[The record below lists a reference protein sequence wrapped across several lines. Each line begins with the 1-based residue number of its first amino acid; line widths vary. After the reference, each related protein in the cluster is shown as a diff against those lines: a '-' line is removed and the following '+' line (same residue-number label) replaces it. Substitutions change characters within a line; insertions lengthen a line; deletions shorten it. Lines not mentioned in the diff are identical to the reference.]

1 MSATSP
7 RLRRHVRGFGA
18 ALGRVVAA
26 AALVTVGA
34 LSAGGI
40 DAVPSL
46 AAPAVRGAQ
55 DTPRLDGPSVPVR
68 IQVPSI
74 GVDLPIVS
82 SELRVRGNPRGYP
95 LCDVAQYWTI
105 YDLPG
110 APGTTW
116 IYAHAQ
122 PGMFL
127 PILEDTLATDGRGL
141 IGELVTLQLRDGRV
155 LRYRIDEVRQHALNR
170 RIARRDRPGEQ
181 RLVLQTSEGPPG
193 TVPKL
198 QVAARL
204 SGATTTDE
212 RAPRARPRA
221 CSQPRSGTNQTR
233 GPNATA
239 APVASTNGGGGE
251 GEGADSMVSLA
262 IGGGAVLLGATLVAV
277 YLVRRPPSAARRG
290 T

>member
-1 MSATSP
+1 MSASSP
-7 RLRRHVRGFGA
+7 RRRRSLGGGTLGLGR
-18 ALGRVVAA
+18 ALGVAAVLAVVALPA
-26 AALVTVGA
+26 AGSGVLAPLTV
-34 LSAGGI
+34 
-40 DAVPSL
+40 
-46 AAPAVRGAQ
+46 PAVVRAAQ
-55 DTPRLDGPSVPVR
+55 DTPPLDEPSVPVR

-82 SELRVRGNPRGYP
+82 SELRVRGNRRGYP

-127 PILEDTLATDGRGL
+127 PILENTLATDGRGL
-141 IGELVTLQLRDGRV
+141 IGDLVTLQLRDGRV
-155 LRYRIDEVRQHALNR
+155 LRYRIDEVKQHALNR

-198 QVAARL
+198 QVAATL
-204 SGATTTDE
+204 SGAATTDE

-221 CSQPRSGTNQTR
+221 CSQPRSGTNQGR
-233 GPNATA
+233 GPNATP
-239 APVASTNGGGGE
+239 APVASTNGGGGS
-251 GEGADSMVSLA
+251 ADSTVSLA
-262 IGGGAVLLGATLVAV
+262 IGGGAILLGASLVAV
-277 YLVRRPPSAARRG
+277 YLVRRPPASARRR